1 MTPALLSALEGLLWV
16 ADKPLSLGEMGA
28 ALADEVSELRLLE
41 ALAALGQRHPD
52 EAGRGFALVRTEDAW
67 QLRTTSQAGPH
78 VARFA
83 GKKPARLS
91 RAALETLA
99 IIAYRQPCTRA
110 DIERIRGVDSGGVV
124 RALLDRKLIGI
135 AGRRAEPGR
144 PMVYR
149 TSSSF
154 LELFGLSSVADLPS
168 LREFTELGP
177 EDVVSAPGEPE
188 SDKGQLTL
196 QEYAARRAIEHLDQE
211 VDRRLRAQSMGEKP
225 RERASKGESS

>member
-16 ADKPLSLGEMGA
+16 ADKSLSLAELGA
-28 ALADEVSELRLLE
+28 ALADEVSEPQLLD
-41 ALAALGQRHPD
+41 ALAELEHKHPS
-52 EAGRGFALVRTEDAW
+52 EPGRGFALVRTGGAW
-67 QLRTTSQAGPH
+67 QFRTTAQAGPH

-83 GKKPARLS
+83 GRRATRLS

-149 TSSSF
+149 TSGSF

-177 EDVVSAPGEPE
+177 EDVMSAPGEPE

-211 VDRRLRAQSMGEKP
+211 VDRRLRARSTGERP
-225 RERASKGESS
+225 GERASKGDSS